1 MIISVAGK
9 VYQMNIQSVV
19 CMVKPNHSSLG
30 IVYADNTKFDN
41 LRLQKWLRETTIR
54 EEIILRAMNEVS
66 FKAKNILLL
75 GQSRLSV
82 VTTGCYKNSLYSSEI
97 SIPSLL

>member
-19 CMVKPNHSSLG
+19 CMIKPNHSSLG

-41 LRLQKWLRETTIR
+41 LRLQKWLRETIR
-54 EEIILRAMNEVS
+54 EEIIPRVNNEVP

-75 GQSRLSV
+75 GKSRLSM
-82 VTTGCYKNSLYSSEI
+82 VTTGFYKNSLYSSEI
-97 SIPSLL
+97 SIPSFL